1 MIKYNMYM
9 IVLAKEQI
17 RSLLALKG
25 LTQKK
30 LAELITLK
38 TGKNCSQ
45 NSLSKKLTRGTI
57 TYNEVMQI
65 ADLLEFDVNYIS
77 RI

>member
-1 MIKYNMYM
+1 MNFN
-9 IVLAKEQI
+9 AKEQI
-17 RSLLALKG
+17 KSLTALKG
-25 LTQKK
+25 LNITK
-30 LAELITLK
+30 LADLLTVK
-38 TGKNCSQ
+38 TGRKYSL
-45 NSLSKKLTRGTI
+45 NSLSKRINRGTI